1 MVNDQRQR
9 PAQAISERDAA
20 MMRLAITQAKMA
32 EQAGEVPVG
41 AVLAREDEVLGVG
54 YNQPIGA
61 NDPTAHAEIVA
72 LRDAALSERNYRLPG
87 TTLYVTLEPCAM
99 CAGALMHA
107 RVARL
112 VIGTREP
119 RAGVVRSQLGLL
131 DESFFNHRID
141 ILEGV
146 LREECSELLKSFFA
160 QRRAEQAGPRAP

>member
-1 MVNDQRQR
+1 MNDQWPGQ
-9 PAQAISERDAA
+9 AQTSNERDAI

-112 VIGTREP
+112 VIGAREP

-141 ILEGV
+141 IVEGV
-146 LREECSELLKSFFA
+146 MREECSELLKRCFA
-160 QRRAEQAGPRAP
+160 QRRAEQTGPRAP

>member
-1 MVNDQRQR
+1 MNDQWHGQTL
-9 PAQAISERDAA
+9 AISERDAV

-72 LRDAALSERNYRLPG
+72 LRDAAVLERNYRLPG

-141 ILEGV
+141 IVEGV
-146 LREECSELLKSFFA
+146 MREECSELLKLFFA
-160 QRRAEQAGPRAP
+160 QRRAEQTGPRVP

>member
-1 MVNDQRQR
+1 MNDQWQS
-9 PAQAISERDAA
+9 PAQAVSERDAG

-72 LRDAALSERNYRLPG
+72 LRDAALLERNYRLPG

-141 ILEGV
+141 IVEGV
-146 LREECSELLKSFFA
+146 MREECSELLKLFFA
-160 QRRAEQAGPRAP
+160 QRRAEQTGLRAP

>member
-1 MVNDQRQR
+1 MNDQWYGQT
-9 PAQAISERDAA
+9 QAISERDAV
-20 MMRLAITQAKMA
+20 MMRLAITQANMA

-41 AVLAREDEVLGVG
+41 AVLAREDEVLGMG

-131 DESFFNHRID
+131 DESFFNHRIE
-141 ILEGV
+141 IVEGV
-146 LREECSELLKSFFA
+146 MREECSELLKRFFA

>member
-1 MVNDQRQR
+1 MNDQLHGQTL
-9 PAQAISERDAA
+9 AISERDAV

-141 ILEGV
+141 IVEGV
-146 LREECSELLKSFFA
+146 MREECSELLKGFFA

>member
-1 MVNDQRQR
+1 MNDQWQSQ
-9 PAQAISERDAA
+9 AQATSERDAV
-20 MMRLAITQAKMA
+20 MMRLAITQAKIA

-41 AVLAREDEVLGVG
+41 AVLAHGDEVLGVG

-72 LRDAALSERNYRLPG
+72 LRDASRSEQNYRLPG

-141 ILEGV
+141 IIEGV
-146 LREECSELLKSFFA
+146 MREECSELLKRFFA
-160 QRRAEQAGPRAP
+160 RRRAEKTDPRAP

>member
-1 MVNDQRQR
+1 MNDQWQSQ
-9 PAQAISERDAA
+9 AQAISERDAV

-41 AVLAREDEVLGVG
+41 AVLACENEVLGVG

-72 LRDAALSERNYRLPG
+72 LRDAAFSERNYRLPG

-141 ILEGV
+141 IVEGV
-146 LREECSELLKSFFA
+146 MREECSDLLKRFFA
-160 QRRAEQAGPRAP
+160 HRRAEQAGPRAT

>member
-1 MVNDQRQR
+1 MNDQWQSQ
-9 PAQAISERDAA
+9 AQAISERDAV

-41 AVLAREDEVLGVG
+41 AVLAREDEILGVG

-72 LRDAALSERNYRLPG
+72 LRDAARLERNYRLPG

-141 ILEGV
+141 IVEGV
-146 LREECSELLKSFFA
+146 MGEECSELLKRFFA
-160 QRRAEQAGPRAP
+160 QRRAEQAGPRTP

>member
-1 MVNDQRQR
+1 MNDQWQSQ
-9 PAQAISERDAA
+9 AQAISERDAV

-41 AVLAREDEVLGVG
+41 AVLARENEVLGVG

-72 LRDAALSERNYRLPG
+72 LRDAAFSERNYRLPG

-141 ILEGV
+141 IVEGV
-146 LREECSELLKSFFA
+146 MREECSDQLKRFFA
-160 QRRAEQAGPRAP
+160 HRRAEQAGPRAT

>member
-1 MVNDQRQR
+1 MNDQWYGQT
-9 PAQAISERDAA
+9 QAISERDAV

-54 YNQPIGA
+54 YNQPIGV

-72 LRDAALSERNYRLPG
+72 LRDAARSERNYRLPG

-141 ILEGV
+141 IVEGV
-146 LREECSELLKSFFA
+146 MREECSDLLKRFFA
-160 QRRAEQAGPRAP
+160 HRRAEQAGPRAT

>member
-1 MVNDQRQR
+1 
-9 PAQAISERDAA
+9 

-32 EQAGEVPVG
+32 ERVGEVPVG

-54 YNQPIGA
+54 YNQSIGA

-141 ILEGV
+141 IVEGV
-146 LREECSELLKSFFA
+146 MREECSELLKRFFA
-160 QRRAEQAGPRAP
+160 QRRAEQTGPRAP